1 MSEMAY
7 EGLNMEQCIEENGEV
22 MCCSSGTS
30 MYPMLRHRKDMVV
43 VKKVD
48 RPLKK
53 YDVPLYRLKSG
64 KLVFHR
70 ILKITDNGYIIRGDN
85 LLEKEYNITDDM
97 IIGVLKGFYRGKKYY
112 DCEKSVIYKIYIRI
126 NRIIYPLRYIWKKY
140 ILPFLVK
147 IKHIIL
153 GRK

>member
-1 MSEMAY
+1 MSEMTY
-7 EGLNMEQCIEENGEV
+7 ENFKMEQGIKENGEV

-64 KLVFHR
+64 KLVLHR
-70 ILKITDNGYIIRGDN
+70 ILKVTENGYIIRGDN
-85 LLEKEYNITDDM
+85 LLKKELNITDDN

-112 DCEKSVIYKIYIRI
+112 DCEKCVSYKIYIRV
-126 NRIIYPLRYIWKKY
+126 NRLIYPFRFVWKKGLKPY
-140 ILPFLVK
+140 LAK
-147 IKHIIL
+147 IKHL
-153 GRK
+153 LFK